1 MTPTQIVHQ
10 ILMGS
15 GRVTHAEIN
24 PTGEIV
30 ATINHQPVQITVEDF

>member
-1 MTPTQIVHQ
+1 MTPTQVVLQ
-10 ILMGS
+10 ILLDS
-15 GRVTHAEIN
+15 GRVKHAEIN

>member
-1 MTPTQIVHQ
+1 MTPTQVVLQCLQAAGIV
-10 ILMGS
+10 
-15 GRVTHAEIN
+15 HAEIN